1 MTEEHTVS
9 SLRLVILSSLH
20 LINMTNTTEAVTPPP
35 SDSRLVV
42 ENVSKFFASGTAPVH
57 ALHTVSF
64 AVAGGEFV
72 CLLGPSGSGKSTLI
86 RIIAGLQAADTGAV
100 WWQGRKIIEPQ
111 LDIGFVF
118 QTTNLMPWRTVL
130 QNVLLPLEVQQG
142 DTAQP
147 EVATARELLALVGL
161 SGFEDAYPKQLSG
174 GMRQRVVLARTLISH
189 PSLLL
194 MDEPFGALDALTR
207 ERLNVELLRI
217 YTLQAKTVLMI
228 THSIPEAV
236 FLADRVLVFS
246 ERPGRIVADL
256 AIDLPRPRSLALMGS
271 ARFGQLTMAVR
282 RHIGELAEERMT
294 R

>member
-1 MTEEHTVS
+1 MMPNITKP
-9 SLRLVILSSLH
+9 
-20 LINMTNTTEAVTPPP
+20 NTTDTPLHP
-35 SDSRLVV
+35 SSGSRLVV
-42 ENVSKFFASGTAPVH
+42 ENISKFFAGGAAPVQ
-57 ALHTVSF
+57 ALHAVNF
-64 AVAGGEFV
+64 AVAAGEFI
-72 CLLGPSGSGKSTLI
+72 CLLGPSGSGKSTLL
-86 RIIAGLQAADTGAV
+86 RIIAGLQAPDAGSV

-111 LDIGFVF
+111 AEIGFVF

-142 DTAQP
+142 ATA
-147 EVATARELLALVGL
+147 ESEAATARELLALVGL

-246 ERPGRIVADL
+246 ERPGRVVADL
-256 AIDLPRPRSLALMGS
+256 AIDLPRPRQLAIMGS
-271 ARFGQLTMAVR
+271 EHFGQLTMAVR
-282 RHIGELAEERMT
+282 RHIGELAEIN
-294 R
+294 

>member
-1 MTEEHTVS
+1 
-9 SLRLVILSSLH
+9 
-20 LINMTNTTEAVTPPP
+20 MTNTTHTTTQPPA
-35 SDSRLVV
+35 DSRLVI
-42 ENVSKFFASGTAPVH
+42 ENVSKFFVDGATPVQ
-57 ALHTVSF
+57 ALHAVSF
-64 AVAGGEFV
+64 AVAAGEFI

-86 RIIAGLQAADTGAV
+86 RIVAGLQAPDTGAV
-100 WWQGRKIIEPQ
+100 WWQGRKITEPQ
-111 LDIGFVF
+111 PDIGFVF

-130 QNVLLPLEVQQG
+130 QNVLLPIEVQQG
-142 DTAQP
+142 AIAQS

-161 SGFEDAYPKQLSG
+161 AGFEEAYPKQLSG

-189 PSLLL
+189 PNLLL

-256 AIDLPRPRSLALMGS
+256 TIDLPRPRQLAFMGS
-271 ARFGQLTMAVR
+271 ERFGQLTMAVR
-282 RHIGELAEERMT
+282 RHIGELAEDEGMT
-294 R
+294 G